1 MRFRGKSIR
10 RKIVA
15 LLLVPLV
22 SLTAV
27 WGFATVLTGREVA
40 RMFQVSD
47 VKQDIGY
54 PAEDT
59 VRVLQ
64 QERRQTLVYLA
75 DPRAA
80 DALSALQRTRA
91 ATDRA
96 IARIRGNAGEHHVFD
111 GLDVDDNER
120 LTAVLDAFDGL
131 GSLRRS
137 VEQGTVNRAQALD
150 LYNRLVD
157 PCFTLLASLEGIDDV
172 GLDAQYRAM
181 VNVSRARELLSRE
194 DALVGSSLV
203 VGRLS
208 RTETRD
214 ISDLVAQRSILYDVS
229 LPLLPA
235 AERDR
240 YERLWRDATT
250 APLRAAEQTVIRTD
264 SGTPRGVTAQSWDS
278 AAASA
283 LDELGSLD
291 DHVGD
296 RFQDRTRP
304 VALGV
309 ILQAAAA
316 GLLGL
321 IALVF
326 SVVLS
331 VRTGRSLIHD
341 LRQLRLEA
349 HEASG
354 VRLPSVMRRLS
365 AGEQVDVETEV
376 PRLEYDKNEMGEVG
390 QALNTLQR
398 AAVEA
403 AVKQSELRSGV
414 SEVFVNLARR
424 SQVLL
429 HKQLTLL
436 DTMER
441 RTEDTDELA
450 DLFRLDHLTTRMRRH
465 AEGLV
470 ILSGAAPSRQW
481 RRPVQ
486 LMDVV
491 RAAVAEVEDY
501 ERIEVRRLPRI
512 AVTGPA
518 VADLTHLVAELL
530 ENATVFSPPHTAV
543 QVLGERVANGF
554 TLEIHDRGL
563 GMTAE
568 ALLDANLRLAETPE
582 FELSDTDR
590 LGLFVVSRLAQRQ
603 NVRVSLQP
611 SPYGGTTAVVFI
623 PDALLS
629 DDIPDTNGLGFRLD
643 RDRPGKGL
651 GQAAGRAAGL
661 SAAPVQLPG
670 LPTSLLDGPVEL
682 EAPVD
687 LDAIDDFPGVL
698 GDDDSERGGLF
709 RPRRSRSRADEQTPS
724 PSGDRA
730 AYDED
735 GGRGPIPLPRR
746 QTPKLVSSHGKPV
759 TDQRSR
765 RDDLD
770 RQSAETDRR
779 DDADRQPS
787 EASRRD
793 DADQRPSTAARR
805 PDTGGLAPLPARRRT
820 TPSRRP
826 AELTDRVDERAPAPT
841 DATTTPPDAPAL
853 PRRIR
858 PGSPAG
864 GGTVGTAAGEP
875 TGERFRPGGG
885 PAESAA
891 QRTRGGGAAQ
901 PAGEAFPPAG
911 GTGEPLGE
919 GFRGGGGAADAVGEQ
934 ERSGGGAADPV
945 GEESRSGVAAQ
956 PVSEQSGP
964 GGAAQPTDEE
974 SRPGGVAQPAGDV
987 VGFGAETAVAGDETA
1002 RYGGE
1007 AARPGGAPA
1016 RRAEAPPAGDTVLPS
1031 RATDAGRS
1039 AASEPAT
1046 GTHTAPATHPPTEPA
1061 TGPLPRRVRQASLA
1075 PQLKQDTP
1083 RRAEREAPS
1092 ADRDAEEVRSR
1103 MASLQRG
1110 WQRGRQENAADDGT
1124 QNGTAQGTTKG
1135 DGR

>member
-22 SLTAV
+22 FLTAI

-40 RMFQVSD
+40 QLFSVSD
-47 VKQDIGY
+47 VVQDIGY
-54 PAEDT
+54 PTEDT

-80 DALSALQRTRA
+80 DALSALHRTRTA
-91 ATDRA
+91 SDRA
-96 IARIRGNAGEHHVFD
+96 IAEIRANARNHDVLD
-111 GLDVDDNER
+111 GLDAADNER
-120 LTAVLDAFDGL
+120 LTTVLDAFDGL
-131 GSLRRS
+131 DTLRRS
-137 VEQGTVNRAQALD
+137 VEERTVTRAQAYD

-157 PCFTLLASLEGIDDV
+157 PCYSLLAALDSIDDV
-172 GLDAQYRAM
+172 QMDKQSGAL
-181 VNVSRARELLSRE
+181 VNVTRARELLARE
-194 DALVGSSLV
+194 DALLGSALV

-208 RTETRD
+208 HDETRD
-214 ISDLVAQRSILYDVS
+214 ISDLVAQRTLLYDIS

-235 AERDR
+235 AERER
-240 YERLWRDATT
+240 YERFWKNATT
-250 APLRAAEQTVIRTD
+250 APLRAAEQSVISTD
-264 SGTPRGVTAQSWDS
+264 SGTPRGVTAKGWDS
-278 AAASA
+278 AAAGV
-283 LDELGSLD
+283 LDELGTLD
-291 DHVGD
+291 DQAGNRFTD
-296 RFQDRTRP
+296 RMRP
-304 VALGV
+304 VAVSV
-309 ILQAAAA
+309 IAQAAVA

-321 IALVF
+321 AALLV
-326 SVVLS
+326 SIVLS
-331 VRTGRSLIHD
+331 VRVGRGLVRD

-365 AGEQVDVETEV
+365 TGEQVDVETEA
-376 PRLEYDKNEMGEVG
+376 PRLEYDKNEIGEVG

-403 AVKQSELRSGV
+403 AVKQAELRAGV

-501 ERIEVRRLPRI
+501 ERVEVRRLPRV

-603 NVRVSLQP
+603 KARVSLQP

-629 DDIPDTNGLGFRLD
+629 DDDPDTNGVGFRLD
-643 RDRPGKGL
+643 RDRPPKHA
-651 GQAAGRAAGL
+651 GQRSGRTVAR
-661 SAAPVQLPG
+661 SQAPAQLPG
-670 LPTSLLDGPVEL
+670 VPTSLLDGPVEL

-687 LDAIDDFPGVL
+687 LDALADFPGAL
-698 GDDDSERGGLF
+698 TDEASERGGLF
-709 RPRRSRSRADEQTPS
+709 RPRRSLASADDRSARPADQLHQPAPLRADDS
-724 PSGDRA
+724 A
-730 AYDED
+730 ADNRLP
-735 GGRGPIPLPRR
+735 GAVPPPRR

-759 TDQRSR
+759 TDQRPR
-765 RDDLD
+765 RGDVDEPL
-770 RQSAETDRR
+770 E
-779 DDADRQPS
+779 DASNRS
-787 EASRRD
+787 
-793 DADQRPSTAARR
+793 DA
-805 PDTGGLAPLPARRRT
+805 GGPPPLPARRRGDAV
-820 TPSRRP
+820 RR
-826 AELTDRVDERAPAPT
+826 ASGRGDERPPAADERPQTPVTGPDESAPV
-841 DATTTPPDAPAL
+841 PAL
-853 PRRIR
+853 PRRTPPR
-858 PGSPAG
+858 AVAAGGDPGVGTPPTGGDTPTQPGSG
-864 GGTVGTAAGEP
+864 
-875 TGERFRPGGG
+875 
-885 PAESAA
+885 
-891 QRTRGGGAAQ
+891 
-901 PAGEAFPPAG
+901 
-911 GTGEPLGE
+911 
-919 GFRGGGGAADAVGEQ
+919 
-934 ERSGGGAADPV
+934 
-945 GEESRSGVAAQ
+945 
-956 PVSEQSGP
+956 
-964 GGAAQPTDEE
+964 
-974 SRPGGVAQPAGDV
+974 
-987 VGFGAETAVAGDETA
+987 
-1002 RYGGE
+1002 
-1007 AARPGGAPA
+1007 
-1016 RRAEAPPAGDTVLPS
+1016 
-1031 RATDAGRS
+1031 
-1039 AASEPAT
+1039 
-1046 GTHTAPATHPPTEPA
+1046 

-1075 PQLKQDTP
+1075 PQLKQGP
-1083 RRAEREAPS
+1083 EQRAEPTDRP
-1092 ADRDAEEVRSR
+1092 ADRDADEVRSR

-1110 WQRGRQENAADDGT
+1110 WQRGREENATGDARDSS
-1124 QNGTAQGTTKG
+1124 AQGTTKG

>member
-15 LLLVPLV
+15 LLLVPLL

-27 WGFATVLTGREVA
+27 WGFATVLTGRDVA
-40 RMFQVSD
+40 RLFRVSD
-47 VKQDIGY
+47 VARNLAY
-54 PAEDT
+54 PTEDT

-80 DALSALQRTRA
+80 DALAALHRTRA
-91 ATDRA
+91 ATDKA
-96 IARIRGNAGEHHVFD
+96 VARIRENARDRDLLDDLDTED
-111 GLDVDDNER
+111 GER
-120 LTAVLDAFDGL
+120 LTTVLDGFDDL
-131 GSLRRS
+131 DSLRRG
-137 VEQGTVNRAQALD
+137 VEERTVDRSQALAV
-150 LYNRLVD
+150 YSRVVD
-157 PCFTLLASLEGIDDV
+157 ACYSLLAILDGIDDV
-172 GLDAQYRAM
+172 EMDKQSRAL
-181 VNVSRARELLSRE
+181 VDVTRAREMLSRE
-194 DALVGSSLV
+194 DALLGSSLV

-208 RTETRD
+208 QEETRE
-214 ISDLVAQRSILYDVS
+214 ISDLTAQRTLLYDIS
-229 LPLLPA
+229 LPLLPT
-235 AERDR
+235 AERER
-240 YERLWRDATT
+240 YERFWADATT
-250 APLRAAEQTVIRTD
+250 APLRSAERSVIRTGA
-264 SGTPRGVTAQSWDS
+264 GTPRGVTARSWDS
-278 AAASA
+278 AAASV

-291 DHVGD
+291 DQAGD
-296 RFQDRTRP
+296 RFQDRMRP
-304 VALGV
+304 AAVGV
-309 ILQAAAA
+309 IAQAAVA
-316 GLLGL
+316 GVLGL
-321 IALVF
+321 IALLV
-326 SVVLS
+326 SLVLS
-331 VRTGRSLIHD
+331 VRVGRSLIRD

-365 AGEQVDVETEV
+365 VGEQVDIETEV
-376 PRLEYDKNEMGEVG
+376 PRLEYDKNEIGEVG

-403 AVKQSELRSGV
+403 AVKQAELRAGV

-436 DTMER
+436 DAMER

-501 ERIEVRRLPRI
+501 ERVEVRRLPRV

-623 PDALLS
+623 PEALLS
-629 DDIPDTNGLGFRLD
+629 DDVPDTNGTGFRLD
-643 RDRPGKGL
+643 RDRSK
-651 GQAAGRAAGL
+651 QAQRAAGL
-661 SAAPVQLPG
+661 GPARSQAPAQLPG

-687 LDAIDDFPGVL
+687 LDAVDGFPGAL
-698 GDDDSERGGLF
+698 PDEESERGGLF
-709 RPRRSRSRADEQTPS
+709 RSRRTRG
-724 PSGDRA
+724 SGDDQAALQPGEPHQPASPRTGADRA
-730 AYDED
+730 GE
-735 GGRGPIPLPRR
+735 RPGPVPLPRR
-746 QTPKLVSSHGKPV
+746 QTPKLVSSHGRPV
-759 TDQRSR
+759 TEERTR
-765 RDDLD
+765 RGDP
-770 RQSAETDRR
+770 AE
-779 DDADRQPS
+779 QPQ
-787 EASRRD
+787 AG
-793 DADQRPSTAARR
+793 PRR
-805 PDTGGLAPLPARRRT
+805 PGSGEPAPLPARRRGDAA
-820 TPSRRP
+820 RRTAGRTGP
-826 AELTDRVDERAPAPT
+826 PDERTAAPATGPEES
-841 DATTTPPDAPAL
+841 PEAPAL
-853 PRRIR
+853 PTRIR
-858 PGSPAG
+858 RPEAPTG
-864 GGTVGTAAGEP
+864 GG
-875 TGERFRPGGG
+875 R
-885 PAESAA
+885 SD
-891 QRTRGGGAAQ
+891 GA
-901 PAGEAFPPAG
+901 PPA
-911 GTGEPLGE
+911 
-919 GFRGGGGAADAVGEQ
+919 
-934 ERSGGGAADPV
+934 
-945 GEESRSGVAAQ
+945 
-956 PVSEQSGP
+956 
-964 GGAAQPTDEE
+964 
-974 SRPGGVAQPAGDV
+974 
-987 VGFGAETAVAGDETA
+987 
-1002 RYGGE
+1002 
-1007 AARPGGAPA
+1007 GAPA
-1016 RRAEAPPAGDTVLPS
+1016 R
-1031 RATDAGRS
+1031 
-1039 AASEPAT
+1039 EP
-1046 GTHTAPATHPPTEPA
+1046 EPGA
-1061 TGPLPRRVRQASLA
+1061 LPRRVRQANLA
-1075 PQLKQDTP
+1075 PQLRQEVE
-1083 RRAEREAPS
+1083 RRPESSARS
-1092 ADRDAEEVRSR
+1092 ADRDADEVRSR

-1110 WQRGRQENAADDGT
+1110 WQRGREENAAGDDARDGT
-1124 QNGTAQGTTKG
+1124 ARGTTKG